1 MLEKYKDTQTIFY
14 NFVNLSFKNNKI
26 FHAYL
31 IEANDVGYADELV
44 LDFAKFFLCDGEI
57 DKKLIEQIDM
67 GICSNF
73 KIIDAEKEIKKNEVL
88 DLQKE
93 FSLKAVNNGKMVYII
108 NNADRLNKYASNSL
122 LKFLEEPESDII
134 AILKTNKVNDVL
146 GTIVSRCQVLN
157 LISNDNFDC
166 SNIFRKFYDEVDDF
180 DDFFEKN
187 FDEFID
193 FYYNYELKGV
203 TVLAAEN
210 IYLFNDKMKFLLEF
224 GLYLYFDVFNY
235 MLLGEKNKYIKKNKF
250 VLKTAENN

>member
-93 FSLKAVNNGKMVYII
+93 FSLKAVNNGKMVYKI
-108 NNADRLNKYASNSL
+108 
-122 LKFLEEPESDII
+122 
-134 AILKTNKVNDVL
+134 NDVL
-146 GTIVSRCQVLN
+146 GTIISRCQVLN

-203 TVLAAEN
+203 TVLA
-210 IYLFNDKMKFLLEF
+210 
-224 GLYLYFDVFNY
+224 
-235 MLLGEKNKYIKKNKF
+235 
-250 VLKTAENN
+250 